1 MNKIHELMQC
11 LDTLSQAAQDEIR
24 DKLMIVSE
32 NEWHDVKQLYKR
44 FENDD
49 IVDFNETP
57 YTWYREDDLEDSGYI
72 HESDLIERA
81 VDDIEGLC
89 EQLAKEKVPQTIISI
104 ETLHCLYTGQPMS
117 QDETDLVKAILDE
130 AGYDV

>member
-1 MNKIHELMQC
+1 MNKIQDLLQC
-11 LDTLSQAAQDEIR
+11 LDTLSQAAQDEIK

-32 NEWHDVKQLYKR
+32 NEWHDVKQLYRR
-44 FENDD
+44 FEAD
-49 IVDFNETP
+49 ETP

-89 EQLAKEKVPQTIISI
+89 NQLAKEKTPQTIVSI
-104 ETLHCLYTGQPMS
+104 ELLGKLYKKEQL
-117 QDETDLVKAILDE
+117 TDNDSELVEAILQE
-130 AGYDV
+130 AGEL